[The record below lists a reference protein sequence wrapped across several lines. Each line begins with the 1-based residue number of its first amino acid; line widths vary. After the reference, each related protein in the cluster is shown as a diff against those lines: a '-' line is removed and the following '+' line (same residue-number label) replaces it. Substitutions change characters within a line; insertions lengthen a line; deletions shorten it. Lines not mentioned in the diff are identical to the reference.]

1 MIMIKK
7 QVGCLALAFVLF
19 AVASAS
25 AATLATDK
33 APPIAA
39 IPAGLPENQAIPLRK
54 QLAELADSKA
64 AFGAAMEG
72 YNHTPR
78 TDIVVGSAQEA
89 NLNRQIEAVNQA
101 RADYIAAVKQFNRDV
116 ALAVEG
122 QRVLKAMRAYANQ
135 IGEWSEQKK
144 ARVDAALG
152 QLGFD
157 GDPDATRSQ
166 IRETWARIL
175 ARDPARGLA
184 AEAAAGDGPGFPG
197 AGTQSHQDCAVF
209 ALANA
214 AGRPY
219 GLVAASAA
227 ELIRNAT
234 WRPAAERAA
243 PEQTIARR
251 GLNGGEVI
259 ILAETFGE
267 ATVVA
272 SADFASSLRNGHP
285 ILVNVVPASGNMKA
299 GHQIV
304 LTKTFQHDG
313 DTWFAVRDS
322 NQAPDKLL
330 YLSFQELG
338 TILQENGVMFQA
350 EPNRTAPL
358 LRDNKD

>member
-1 MIMIKK
+1 MIKK
-7 QVGCLALAFVLF
+7 QLESVALAFALF
-19 AVASAS
+19 ALASAP

-33 APPIAA
+33 APTIAA

-54 QLAELADSKA
+54 QLAELADFKA
-64 AFGAAMEG
+64 AFGAAMDN

-78 TDIVVGSAQEA
+78 TAIVVGSAQEA

-101 RADYIAAVKQFNRDV
+101 RVDYIAAVNGFNRDV
-116 ALAVEG
+116 ALSAEG
-122 QRVLKAMRAYANQ
+122 LRVIKAMKAYASQ
-135 IGEWSEQKK
+135 IAEWSEQKK
-144 ARVDAALG
+144 ARVGTALG
-152 QLGFD
+152 QLGAD
-157 GDPDATRSQ
+157 GDPDATRGQ

-197 AGTQSHQDCAVF
+197 AGTQSHEDCAVF

-234 WRPAAERAA
+234 WRPADERAA
-243 PEQTIARR
+243 PEQAIARL

-259 ILAETFGE
+259 ILAETFGQ
-267 ATVVA
+267 ATVVS
-272 SADFASSLRNGHP
+272 SADFAKLLQGGNR
-285 ILVNVVPASGNMKA
+285 ILANVVPASGDLKA
-299 GHQIV
+299 GHEIV

-313 DTWFAVRDS
+313 DTWFAVMDS
-322 NQAPDKLL
+322 NQAPGKLL
-330 YLSFQELG
+330 YLSTHELG

-350 EPNRTAPL
+350 EPNRTSPL
-358 LRDNKD
+358 LREGKN

>member
-1 MIMIKK
+1 MIKK
-7 QVGCLALAFVLF
+7 QLESVALAFALF
-19 AVASAS
+19 ALASAP

-33 APPIAA
+33 APTIAA

-54 QLAELADSKA
+54 QLAELADFKA
-64 AFGAAMEG
+64 AFGAAMDN

-78 TDIVVGSAQEA
+78 TAIVVGSAQEA

-101 RADYIAAVKQFNRDV
+101 RVDYIAAVNGFNRDV
-116 ALAVEG
+116 ALAAEG
-122 QRVLKAMRAYANQ
+122 LRVIKAMKAYASQ
-135 IGEWSEQKK
+135 IAEWSEQKK
-144 ARVDAALG
+144 ARVGTALG
-152 QLGFD
+152 QLGAD
-157 GDPDATRSQ
+157 GDPDATRGQ

-197 AGTQSHQDCAVF
+197 AGTQSHEDCAVF

-234 WRPAAERAA
+234 WRPADERAA
-243 PEQTIARR
+243 PEQAIARL

-259 ILAETFGE
+259 ILAETFGQ
-267 ATVVA
+267 ATVVS
-272 SADFASSLRNGHP
+272 SADFAKLLQGGNR
-285 ILVNVVPASGNMKA
+285 ILANVVPASGDLKA
-299 GHQIV
+299 GHEIV

-313 DTWFAVRDS
+313 DTWFAVMDS
-322 NQAPDKLL
+322 NQAPGKLL
-330 YLSFQELG
+330 YLSTHELG

-350 EPNRTAPL
+350 EPNRTSPL
-358 LRDNKD
+358 LREGKN